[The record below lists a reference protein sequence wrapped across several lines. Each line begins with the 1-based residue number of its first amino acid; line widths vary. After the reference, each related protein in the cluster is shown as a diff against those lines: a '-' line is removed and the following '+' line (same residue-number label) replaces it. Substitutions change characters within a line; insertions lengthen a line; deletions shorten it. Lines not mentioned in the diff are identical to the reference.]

1 MTPNDRKYTKDHV
14 WLQLDGNLAKI
25 GITFHAQ
32 EALGDIV
39 SAGLPAAGCKFAQGD
54 AIADVESVKT
64 ISNVYTCAVGEVVE
78 VNPALEL
85 EPELLNSDPYGNYI
99 AVLRIDSIDESALMN
114 AEEYDAFLAQ
124 A

>member
-1 MTPNDRKYTKDHV
+1 MTPTDRKYSKDHV

-39 SAGLPAAGCKFAQGD
+39 SAGLPAVGCKFKQGD

-64 ISNVYTCAVGEVVE
+64 VSNVYSCAAGEVVE
-78 VNPALEL
+78 VNQALDM
-85 EPELLNSDPYGNYI
+85 EPELLNTDPYGTYI
-99 AVLRIDSIDESALMN
+99 AVLRIDAIDENELLS
-114 AEEYDAFLAQ
+114 AEEYDAFLAE